1 LAGRPWPY
9 DELLNRLE
17 KGSVELRGAAKSY
30 REDLLSSLVAL
41 VSEARREVID
51 AAGHPRVVA
60 FVDVRLQLW
69 LRELR
74 RMVVQVSREP
84 RLRFADDLTQNQ
96 VESHLPVVHCRE
108 CNSMGW
114 GATRRR
120 GQAKVHSDL
129 RQFYSSF
136 FSRSQDLVFLF
147 PERTAALADGIDGAP
162 AKFCLSCLHLN
173 GDTSVERCNE
183 CDAED
188 LLEVF
193 VPDTRKRRGDSF
205 HSTPD

>member
-1 LAGRPWPY
+1 
-9 DELLNRLE
+9 
-17 KGSVELRGAAKSY
+17 
-30 REDLLSSLVAL
+30 
-41 VSEARREVID
+41 
-51 AAGHPRVVA
+51 
-60 FVDVRLQLW
+60 
-69 LRELR
+69 
-74 RMVVQVSREP
+74 
-84 RLRFADDLTQNQ
+84 
-96 VESHLPVVHCRE
+96 
-108 CNSMGW
+108 
-114 GATRRR
+114 
-120 GQAKVHSDL
+120 L